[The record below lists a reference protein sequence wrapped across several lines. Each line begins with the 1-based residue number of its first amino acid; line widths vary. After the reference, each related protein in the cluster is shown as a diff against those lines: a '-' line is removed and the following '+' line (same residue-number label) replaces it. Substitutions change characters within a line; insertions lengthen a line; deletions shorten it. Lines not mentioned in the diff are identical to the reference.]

1 MNART
6 APKNTVNHKNRNPN
20 YITMLTTLVR
30 LFTDCDRPFG
40 LFAVL
45 ALIAISNGGAL

>member
-6 APKNTVNHKNRNPN
+6 AQKNTNHHENRNPN
-20 YITMLTTLVR
+20 YITMLTSFVR
-30 LFTDCDRPFG
+30 IFTDCDRPFG

-45 ALIAISNGGAL
+45 ALITISNGGAL

>member
-6 APKNTVNHKNRNPN
+6 AQKNTTYRKNRISN
-20 YITMLTTLVR
+20 YITMLTTIVR

>member
-1 MNART
+1 M
-6 APKNTVNHKNRNPN
+6 KNVSRKTTTHYKNCSPN
-20 YITMLTTLVR
+20 CITMLIDIAR

>member
-1 MNART
+1 MKNVSH
-6 APKNTVNHKNRNPN
+6 KNTTHHENRSPN
-20 YITMLTTLVR
+20 YITMLTDFVR

>member
-6 APKNTVNHKNRNPN
+6 AQKNTTHHKNRNSN
-20 YITMLTTLVR
+20 YITMLNCFIR
-30 LFTDCDRPFG
+30 IFTDCDRPFG

-45 ALIAISNGGAL
+45 VLIAISNGGL

>member
-6 APKNTVNHKNRNPN
+6 AQKNTTHHENNRSPN
-20 YITMLTTLVR
+20 YITMLIDITR

-45 ALIAISNGGAL
+45 ALIAVAGRLA